1 MIRNIVFSLAFKAVL
16 CGTIL
21 MSGIAQIAQ
30 IYKIDIAE
38 VKIIFFAN
46 YIVCLVGFLP

>member
-21 MSGIAQIAQ
+21 MSGIAQI
-30 IYKIDIAE
+30 YKIDIAE

-46 YIVCLVGFLP
+46 YIVCLVGVLP